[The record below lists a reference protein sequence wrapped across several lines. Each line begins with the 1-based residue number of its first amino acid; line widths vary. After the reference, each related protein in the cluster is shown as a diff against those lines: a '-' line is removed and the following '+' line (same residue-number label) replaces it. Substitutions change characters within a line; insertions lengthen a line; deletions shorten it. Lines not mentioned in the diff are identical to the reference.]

1 MNRHSS
7 GPCRPL
13 DSLSPEAQNPCVRV
27 KRWLS
32 RSPNKETRIRPCAI
46 VSQTGGAS
54 SPSSGGRSA
63 GHEPPPVPSGSPP
76 VTELIIES
84 VGSLQAIA
92 GVNDKNLRRI
102 EKRFDVQLLVRG
114 DELRIRGEDAALTQ
128 QAESLLRQLFELVDL
143 GRAFDEAALKFI
155 IHAFAD
161 DPSIRIREVFS
172 EEVRIVTGKRE
183 IAPRSL
189 IQREYMFAM
198 QRFDVTLAIGPAGTG
213 KTYLAMAAGVEALL
227 KKRVSRIVLTRPVVE
242 AGESLGFLPGTL
254 EEKIDPYLRPLHD
267 ALFDML
273 DAEKVA
279 RLLEQRLIEIAPL
292 AYMRGR
298 TFNDSFLI
306 LDEAQNA
313 TREQMKM
320 FLTRLGLNSKVV
332 ITGDITQIDLPPRQV
347 SGLVHVRE
355 VLQGTQGIRFI
366 EFTDR
371 DVVRHELVRRI
382 VQAYEAHARQL
393 ELLAPDGGATTP

>member
-1 MNRHSS
+1 M
-7 GPCRPL
+7 
-13 DSLSPEAQNPCVRV
+13 
-27 KRWLS
+27 
-32 RSPNKETRIRPCAI
+32 
-46 VSQTGGAS
+46 QT
-54 SPSSGGRSA
+54 
-63 GHEPPPVPSGSPP
+63 
-76 VTELIIES
+76 
-84 VGSLQAIA
+84 IA

-102 EKRFDVQLLVRG
+102 EKRFEVQLLARG
-114 DELRIRGEDAALTQ
+114 DELRIRGEDPVTTGH
-128 QAESLLRQLFELVDL
+128 AESLLLQLFELVDA
-143 GRAFDEAALKFI
+143 GRTFDEAAIKFI
-155 IHAFAD
+155 IHAFGD
-161 DPSIRIREVFS
+161 DPTIRIREVFA

-213 KTYLAMAAGVEALL
+213 KTYLAMAAGIEALL

-298 TFNDSFLI
+298 TFNDAFLI

-320 FLTRLGLNSKVV
+320 FLTRLGMNSKVV
-332 ITGDITQIDLPPRQV
+332 ITGDITQIDPLPRQV
-347 SGLVHVRE
+347 SGLVRVRE
-355 VLQGTQGIRFI
+355 VLRGTQGIRFI
-366 EFTDR
+366 EFSDR

-382 VQAYEAHARQL
+382 VQAYESHARQL
-393 ELLAPDGGATTP
+393 ELLALDEGASS